1 MKNHLALFAVLM
13 FLSTATGS
21 FATAGETLLADSS
34 LPIHPSGS
42 STQDGEIEDIPR
54 MLEQADASHY
64 ANGCLNSIMAAGC
77 RISSQIP
84 FWNLFVASFTT
95 QAGIACP
102 IGSVIPSN

>member
-1 MKNHLALFAVLM
+1 
-13 FLSTATGS
+13 
-21 FATAGETLLADSS
+21 
-34 LPIHPSGS
+34 
-42 STQDGEIEDIPR
+42 